1 MIQRPGTGHTKEK
14 QRFLLFVLFLSR
26 YLWSY
31 GTRLRSAGKLNESL
45 FSPQTS
51 MCAVVPAL

>member
-26 YLWSY
+26 YLCGAMARDY
-31 GTRLRSAGKLNESL
+31 VQLVN
-45 FSPQTS
+45 
-51 MCAVVPAL
+51 